1 MSLCCFV
8 FYFIVLYCIV
18 LYFTVLYFVVLYFIV
33 LYCIILYCNLI
44 QMCTSQYDAVAM
56 MNKALEFWMSTQF

>member
-18 LYFTVLYFVVLYFIV
+18 FYFTVLYFVVLYFIV
-33 LYCIILYCNLI
+33 LYCNLI